1 MAIIKKFRIKSF
13 KSLQTQI
20 ELRNLSISYGKRQI
34 LDNISLKINKGE
46 IMGMLGPNGVGKST
60 IFHLISGLIKP
71 SHGKIFIGGNDVTNY
86 PIFERTTKFKL
97 GYCPQI
103 GGYFHDLTLVENLR
117 SVAEIHIKN
126 MSEREAKINELISK
140 FELET
145 IMNIKAKFLSGG
157 QKKKLVI
164 AMSLINN
171 PTILLLDEIF
181 AALDILTIKMLQQI
195 IVSLQTNDNIT
206 IILCD
211 HQARDLLSCVDRA
224 VVLSNGKIIADGTP
238 SELIINPSAKIAYF
252 GEEFKIN

>member
-20 ELRNLSISYGKRQI
+20 ELKNLSISFGKRQI
-34 LDNISLKINKGE
+34 LDNISLKINMGE

-71 SHGKIFIGGNDVTNY
+71 NHGKIFIGGHDVTNY

-103 GGYFHDLTLVENLR
+103 GGYFHDLTLMENLK
-117 SVAEIHIKN
+117 SVAEIHIK
-126 MSEREAKINELISK
+126 SKPEREAKINELISN
-140 FELET
+140 FELDS

-164 AMSLINN
+164 AMSLVNN

-238 SELIINPSAKIAYF
+238 SELVINPTAKIAYF
-252 GEEFKIN
+252 GEEFKFN

>member
-238 SELIINPSAKIAYF
+238 SELVINPSAKIAYF

>member
-1 MAIIKKFRIKSF
+1 M
-13 KSLQTQI
+13 
-20 ELRNLSISYGKRQI
+20 
-34 LDNISLKINKGE
+34 
-46 IMGMLGPNGVGKST
+46 
-60 IFHLISGLIKP
+60 
-71 SHGKIFIGGNDVTNY
+71 
-86 PIFERTTKFKL
+86 
-97 GYCPQI
+97 
-103 GGYFHDLTLVENLR
+103 ENLK
-117 SVAEIHIKN
+117 SVAEIHIK
-126 MSEREAKINELISK
+126 SKPEREAKINELISN
-140 FELET
+140 FELES

-164 AMSLINN
+164 AMSLVNN

-238 SELIINPSAKIAYF
+238 SELVINPTAKIAYF
-252 GEEFKIN
+252 GEEFKFN